1 MKKIYS
7 LWKKTTK
14 NVLAVFLSASFSLSY
29 AQKADTVKTKEIE
42 GVVVTALG
50 IKREK
55 KALGYSVSQ
64 VGGEDLQKSNEPNVI
79 EGLAGKVAGVQ
90 VTGTSGTPG
99 ASSRIVIRGQKSI
112 NLSSQPVIILDGQII
127 DNSINN
133 NAGSGTNIGGVDDS
147 NRAIDINPEDIESVS
162 VLKGAAAAALYG
174 ESARN
179 GAIIYVSK
187 KGKKRKGI
195 GIDFMTSIG
204 FDMLSNMIDLQKTYA
219 AGTNGTTYIPPAQY
233 GTDGYATT
241 SGTNQSWGPLI
252 SSVPGL
258 KAYDNVKNFFR
269 TGVTN
274 NYNVAFA
281 GGGENG
287 NFRASFGHLD
297 QTGIVPN
304 TSLKKTTFNVNAEYN
319 FTDKL
324 KIGAEAM
331 YTNTSGTR
339 AQKGSNVA
347 GIMLSLLRTPASY
360 DLRDYQTAQGFNKN
374 YYAFYDNP
382 FYTVYKNPYT
392 DETNRVILNGHVNYN
407 YSKWFNALLRAGVDT
422 YSTHAQQNYSYTSN
436 GNSTA
441 DGSGQV
447 YIDSFTKSLYNVD
460 LIFNGIVN
468 FTDKINM
475 NYNIGASINSTFS
488 NDVYSIGSQMLEINQ
503 YNLSNFSNFTAQNF
517 DAKQIRRG
525 VYGSLEFG
533 LYDQFYLTLT
543 GRNDWNST
551 LPSQNR
557 SYFYPSVSGS
567 WLFSKSF
574 KLPAWFNLG
583 KIRASYASTY
593 AAPGP
598 YNTMTTYTTPYYY
611 DTFGPQLYSPYGGV
625 GAYGYST
632 ILKNGNLK
640 PEHNREYELGLE
652 LELYNIID
660 YISMQV
666 LINLPIMTYW
676 FSLQLL
682 LHPAIL
688 TITPMVLQ

>member
-1 MKKIYS
+1 M
-7 LWKKTTK
+7 
-14 NVLAVFLSASFSLSY
+14 
-29 AQKADTVKTKEIE
+29 
-42 GVVVTALG
+42 G

-666 LINLPIMTYW
+666 LINLPIMTY
-676 FSLQLL
+676 
-682 LHPAIL
+682 
-688 TITPMVLQ
+688 